1 MSSEPCTQRHARYSA
16 RTAYFSVCVLLK
28 LESKARL
35 RLHAKLENSTLC
47 LKRQIKFLGDC
58 LQNMCPLKQDN
69 SHLVKLLRLEHVLQR
84 QRVPWRAYFL
94 VLEAAHHHRPLQG
107 LTASAPATSVYTAM
121 TKVRELHKNP
131 IACAHRQ
138 VAGW

>member
-16 RTAYFSVCVLLK
+16 RTAYFSVYVLSK
-28 LESKARL
+28 LSEASLRL
-35 RLHAKLENSTLC
+35 RAKLENRTLC
-47 LKRQIKFLGDC
+47 LKRQFKLLGSC
-58 LQNMCPLKQDN
+58 LHNMCPLKQDN

-107 LTASAPATSVYTAM
+107 LTASTPATRVSTAM

-131 IACAHRQ
+131 IACAHWQ
-138 VAGW
+138 VAGL